1 MAQLDPAG
9 AALDVLLRS
18 LDRPYEL
25 LACDPALAD
34 TAAFCAAYG
43 YSPGDSANTIVVVGK
58 SDPPRH
64 AACVV
69 LATTRLD
76 VNHAVRAKIGV
87 KRTSFASFEEARAIT
102 GMEIGGV
109 TVFGLP
115 AGLPIWVD
123 RRVMDR
129 PEIILGG
136 GSRSWKVKAPPA
148 ILLALPGVEI
158 VDDLAL
164 EPPPADP
171 APAEPTPA

>member
-1 MAQLDPAG
+1 VSPSRPELAGQLDQVA
-9 AALDVLLRS
+9 AALDAQLAGLGV
-18 LDRPYEL
+18 PYEVVP
-25 LACDPALAD
+25 CDPALAD

-43 YSPGDSANTIVVVGK
+43 YAPGDSANTIVVVGK
-58 SDPPRH
+58 SEPPRYV
-64 AACVV
+64 ACVV

-76 VNHAVRAKIGV
+76 VNRVVRGRLGV
-87 KRTSFASFEEARAIT
+87 KRTSFASFDEARAVT
-102 GMEIGGV
+102 GMELGGV

-148 ILLALPGVEI
+148 ILLALPGVEV
-158 VDDLAL
+158 VDGLAT
-164 EPPPADP
+164 EPPAG
-171 APAEPTPA
+171 